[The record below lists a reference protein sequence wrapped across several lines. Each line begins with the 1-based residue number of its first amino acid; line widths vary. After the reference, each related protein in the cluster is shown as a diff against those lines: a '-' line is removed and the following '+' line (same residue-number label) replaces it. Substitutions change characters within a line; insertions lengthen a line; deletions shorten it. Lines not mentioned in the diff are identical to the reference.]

1 MWSKAKRVCGRLP
14 EPLYIPPE
22 RFDNFMEL
30 YYKELEDAI
39 SRKDYNRV
47 CDISIATSHM
57 QPFHVTRTSP
67 EMSKRLV
74 VLLYNFATTDPIV
87 HYQAQI
93 SACMIIVLIFEGHPW
108 REITGLELPWR
119 PFYRFLKT
127 VFFGDPLMR
136 AFEAFPGFIPYV
148 ATRLSYC
155 YSKEAADE
163 MLELFLPKIAPI
175 GGNTLD
181 NLTIL
186 AYMLPGKC
194 NYHGWFE
201 NLFKTEMEN
210 IGMLEKP
217 VPLFRLA
224 AEIVRRNLSDDFSFL
239 VPHAISAFE
248 RILVCD
254 LTPSQF
260 DGVRRKRFTLDTNNV
275 VCLTEQASVLLFH
288 LFISPPTRK
297 EILARL
303 ELCMKT
309 AKLLYHPSVG
319 DEAPVMI
326 EDFIDAFLYGARCF
340 MKDPS
345 RCTRST
351 EFPTEQLPTIAE
363 LQQLFKPIVDCYIS
377 LLPRCKER
385 ESVLRNIRAL
395 VKLDPVNLVRFFE
408 FAFETIAL
416 TDAHGVAQTAW
427 NIMTALFPDL
437 PNSDLLMQNC
447 EKIFDMA
454 VNNYY
459 VVELQTTLTRFFYV
473 FFSVCPFDPAKV
485 PEKLKGLDF
494 VHMSSRWLSEAIEL
508 ARSFPALQD
517 RFASINADLLE
528 SSRKMFYAFYA
539 GASAQVIQS
548 LLPIIKT
555 IVTDPSYTHANS
567 YMSAIFTNYI
577 VVCDTKSRLELKQII
592 RDKLGTTKD
601 IVPIMFYVIR
611 YTKLCLFCAENVE
624 ALRED
629 LNFVKTFTTHPVK
642 KVRARTWQA
651 LANCFYNYIQPLVF
665 VEPIGPEMRKI
676 EDFKITLTQFPVDP
690 RPIVTEFFEKPLEIL
705 LKSTD
710 VTEIHN
716 TLSESGRAL
725 WQIAENIVNVPE
737 GDRSSLNVLYRE
749 SPFFNPKFVGNVP
762 EIKQKFT
769 QAVLRLLKDFP
780 ENNSVLRKIV
790 PMCRFAFIA
799 GTQDVS
805 DSTDFLDALWGY
817 TRFDGTYNCFEFVN
831 RVLSV
836 NEVRWW
842 RAGVPLS
849 PEMKSI
855 CEHLYQVAI
864 GSYKQPRKLAA
875 DIINA
880 FQGYYT
886 PVFSE
891 ILHKELDNLQKIRM
905 DELFFFLTVRGIISV
920 MVLEPRLICA
930 YLERTVECTMEI
942 EAYEAA
948 TQKRIHS
955 FLDTVAG
962 QQFPFGA
969 PQESN
974 PPWESLV
981 TSILKKVGDSTKGV
995 SGEFAVIRVI
1005 VASLKYVRIPSK
1017 EAAAYLLEQS
1027 RSSHES
1033 LRDCAEVGLWS
1044 VLYRMRTGKV
1054 FQPVVP
1060 YTIKETPGLFD
1071 GTFTD
1076 TMKNFNSLDDICEYT
1091 KGGTCDSK
1099 WPANIRVFDSQPC
1112 GWYRFAKTTAI
1123 RAYNPIWEDL
1133 FISEVC
1139 LILEASLVS
1148 VNGLGR
1154 ECWRELCSMFGK
1166 KLFVAVEP
1174 ALKLF
1179 FEQELTKISMT
1190 TISEF
1195 LNGAAMSLPRLTEA
1209 DAEYVIRQIIL
1220 PIHIRLS
1227 QNPKRAHNG
1236 RLALACALSSVSPV
1250 RLKTFFDFFFCNI
1263 TGDPDLSLER
1273 RKLFSSFCFFV
1284 ACRQPVFYT
1293 GVELLAER
1301 YVRPFFDDISKYH
1314 SSYRDDCIIL
1324 YASLVEATCV
1334 PPYSPLYT
1342 QECEKKREYLLGF
1355 TDNFL
1360 IKYKDSA
1367 SDEIFQRV
1375 LGELIYT
1382 VSECMSFAKQVFIP
1396 LLIKH
1401 IDVIFAALNSA
1412 NVSDEDVLEETM
1424 SSFITMK
1431 FFADRVD
1438 MGLQLIQA
1446 FIDAFDILSIPMQ
1459 MKMLLQLREMISF
1472 NISAC
1477 TKADLDNLYNMFFG
1491 LTTNAKSDEVLSAVV
1506 NILGVICL
1514 YNEPA
1519 EVTDGIQAAA
1529 IISEVLLFD
1538 EINPLVIQAF
1548 DIIAEKIDSNP
1559 RSSRKFYE
1567 HIVDDFW
1574 RSNSEHMMPRVEE
1587 ALIPYR
1593 MLVSPDYCA

>member
-1 MWSKAKRVCGRLP
+1 MWSKAKQVCGRLP
-14 EPLYIPPE
+14 EPLYVPPE

-39 SRKDYNRV
+39 LRKDYNRV
-47 CDISIATSHM
+47 FDISTATSTV
-57 QPFHVTRTSP
+57 QPFHVTRPNP
-67 EMSKRLV
+67 EMAKRLV

-93 SACMIIVLIFEGHPW
+93 GACAIIVLIFDGHPW
-108 REITGLELPWR
+108 REIEGLELPWR
-119 PFYRFLKT
+119 PFYKFLKAL
-127 VFFGDPLMR
+127 FFGDPILRGLEM
-136 AFEAFPGFIPYV
+136 FPGFVPYV
-148 ATRLSYC
+148 ATFLSHC
-155 YSKEAADE
+155 YSKDAADE
-163 MLELFLPKIAPI
+163 MLELLLPKISPG

-181 NLTIL
+181 SLTIL

-201 NLFKTEMEN
+201 NLFKAEMEN
-210 IGMLEKP
+210 ICALEKP

-224 AEIVRRNLSDDFSFL
+224 AKIVRTNLGDDFSFL
-239 VPHAISAFE
+239 VPHAISAFD

-254 LTPSQF
+254 MSPSQF
-260 DGVRRKRFTLDTNNV
+260 GVIRRRRFTIDTNNV
-275 VCLTEQASVLLFH
+275 VVLTEQASVLLFH

-297 EILARL
+297 EILSRL

-319 DEAPVMI
+319 DESPVMI
-326 EDFIDAFLYGARCF
+326 EDFIDTFLYGARCF
-340 MKDPS
+340 IKDP
-345 RCTRST
+345 TRYTRNSG
-351 EFPTEQLPTIAE
+351 FPKEQLPTRAE

-395 VKLDPVNLVRFFE
+395 VQIDPVNLGRFFE
-408 FAFETIAL
+408 FAFESIVL

-437 PNSDLLMQNC
+437 PNSDLLVENC

-459 VVELQTTLTRFFYV
+459 IVELQTTLTRFFYV

-494 VHMSSRWLSEAIEL
+494 VRMSSRWLSEAIEL

-517 RFASINADLLE
+517 RFATINADLLE

-539 GASAQVIQS
+539 GASAQVIES

-555 IVTDPSYTHANS
+555 IVMDHSYTHANS
-567 YMSAIFTNYI
+567 YMSTIFTIYI
-577 VVCDTKSRLELKQII
+577 VVCDKKSRFELKQII
-592 RDKLGTTKD
+592 RDQLDTTKE

-611 YTKLCLFCAENVE
+611 YTKLCLFCAENVD

-629 LNFVKTFTTHPVK
+629 LNYIKTFTTHPVK

-651 LANCFYNYIQPLVF
+651 LANCFYNYIQPLIF

-676 EDFKITLTQFPVDP
+676 EDFKITLKQFPVDP
-690 RPIVTEFFEKPLEIL
+690 RPIVAEFFEKPLEIL

-710 VTEIHN
+710 MTEIYN
-716 TLSESGRAL
+716 TLSETGRAL

-737 GDRSSLNVLYRE
+737 GDMSSLNVLYRE

-769 QAVLRLLKDFP
+769 QAVLRLLNDFP
-780 ENNSVLRKIV
+780 EKDFVLRKIV

-817 TRFDGTYNCFEFVN
+817 TRSDGTYNCFEFVN

-842 RAGVPLS
+842 GAGVPVS
-849 PEMKSI
+849 PELKSI
-855 CEHLYQVAI
+855 CEHLCQIVI
-864 GSYKQPRKLAA
+864 GRYKQPRENAA
-875 DIINA
+875 DIIHA
-880 FQGYYT
+880 FQCYYSQ
-886 PVFSE
+886 VFCE
-891 ILHKELDNLQKIRM
+891 ILHKELDNLQKIDM
-905 DELFFFLTVRGIISV
+905 DELFFFLSARGVTSLV
-920 MVLEPRLICA
+920 VLEETLACA
-930 YLERTVECTMEI
+930 YLERTCECAMSI
-942 EAYEAA
+942 EAYDSA
-948 TQKRIHS
+948 TQKRIHT
-955 FLDTVAG
+955 FLDAVAG
-962 QQFPFGA
+962 QHFPYGA
-969 PQESN
+969 PQERN
-974 PPWESLV
+974 PRWESLV
-981 TSILKKVGDSTKGV
+981 NNVLKKVSDSTKGV
-995 SGEFAVIRVI
+995 SGDFAAVRAI
-1005 VASLKYVRIPSK
+1005 VASLKYVSIPSK
-1017 EAAAYLLEQS
+1017 EAVAYLLEQV
-1027 RSSHES
+1027 RSSNEA
-1033 LRDCAEVGLWS
+1033 LRDCAEMALWS
-1044 VLYRMRTGKV
+1044 VLYRMRSGTV
-1054 FQPVVP
+1054 FEPVVP
-1060 YTIKETPGLFD
+1060 YTINETAVLFD

-1076 TMKNFNSLDDICEYT
+1076 MMKSFTSLDDICEYT
-1091 KGGTCDSK
+1091 QGGRCDSK
-1099 WPANIRVFDSQPC
+1099 WPANVRALDSEAQ
-1112 GWYRFAKTTAI
+1112 GWYRFGKTTTTTK
-1123 RAYNPIWEDL
+1123 YNQMFEDL
-1133 FISEVC
+1133 FLSEVSS
-1139 LILEASLVS
+1139 ILEESLVS

-1154 ECWRELCSMFGK
+1154 ECWREMMSMLGK

-1174 ALKLF
+1174 ALRLF
-1179 FEQELTKISMT
+1179 FEQELTKASMK

-1195 LNGAAMSLPRLTEA
+1195 LNGAVMTLPRLTEA
-1209 DAEYVIRQIIL
+1209 DAEYVIRQAVL

-1227 QNPKRAHNG
+1227 QNPQRAHNG
-1236 RLALACALSSVSPV
+1236 RLALAVAMVSVSPI
-1250 RLKTFFDFFFCNI
+1250 RLKTFFDFFYCNI

-1273 RKLFSSFCFFV
+1273 RKLFASFCFFV
-1284 ACRQPVFYT
+1284 ACRQTAFYSS
-1293 GVELLAER
+1293 VELLAER
-1301 YVRPFFDDISKYH
+1301 YVKPFFDDISKYH
-1314 SSYRDDCIIL
+1314 SSYRGDCITL
-1324 YASLVEATCV
+1324 YAALVEATCV
-1334 PPYSPLYT
+1334 PPYSPLYS
-1342 QECEKKREYLLGF
+1342 QESEKKREYLLSF

-1360 IKYKDSA
+1360 TKYKDSA

-1375 LGELIYT
+1375 LCELMYT
-1382 VSECMSFAKQVFIP
+1382 VSECVSFAKNVFIP

-1401 IDVIFAALNSA
+1401 IDVIFDALNSA
-1412 NVSDEDVLEETM
+1412 SISDEDILEEAM
-1424 SSFITMK
+1424 STFITMK
-1431 FFADRVD
+1431 FFADRID
-1438 MGLQLIQA
+1438 MGLQLIKA

-1459 MKMLLQLREMISF
+1459 MKMLFQLREMVSIT
-1472 NISAC
+1472 ISAC
-1477 TKADLDNLYNMFFG
+1477 TKADLDELYNMFFG
-1491 LTTNAKSDEVLSAVV
+1491 LTTNPKSDEVLTAIV

-1519 EVTDGIQAAA
+1519 EVKGGIQAAA
-1529 IISEVLLFD
+1529 IISEALLFD
-1538 EINPLVIQAF
+1538 EMNPLVIQAF
-1548 DIIAEKIDSNP
+1548 DIIAEKIDSGP

-1567 HIVDDFW
+1567 HIVEDFW
-1574 RSNSEHMMPRVEE
+1574 RTNSEHMMPRVEE